1 MNGRRIAM
9 TKPQRQALYSLAFLV
24 WVALHVAL
32 LFIGIDWLTVA
43 FILTSL
49 IAILC
54 VVIWYATR
62 KKPGGAATK
71 PAIEKDERDERILS
85 RVPKYQNAA
94 AMIALMI
101 WLLVLMGRYDYAF
114 DEVPVKLVFIMIW
127 SVVIVD
133 CVSYLVGIL
142 IAYWLAKRRGT

>member
-1 MNGRRIAM
+1 M
-9 TKPQRQALYSLAFLV
+9 TRPQRQALYSLAFLV
-24 WVALHVAL
+24 WVALHVTL
-32 LFIGIDWLTVA
+32 LFIGIEWLTVA

-71 PAIEKDERDERILS
+71 PATEKDERDERILG

-94 AMIALMI
+94 AMIALMM
-101 WLLVLMGRYDYAF
+101 WFLVLNRRYDYAF
-114 DEVPVKLVFIMIW
+114 DEVPAKLVFIMIW

>member
-1 MNGRRIAM
+1 M
-9 TKPQRQALYSLAFLV
+9 TGPQRQAFYSLAFLV
-24 WVALHVAL
+24 WVALDVAL
-32 LFIGIDWLTVA
+32 SSIGMDWLAIA
-43 FILTSL
+43 FILISL

-62 KKPGGAATK
+62 KKPGGAVAK

-94 AMIALMI
+94 AMSALLI
-101 WLLVLMGRYDYAF
+101 WGVVLNLRYDYVF
-114 DEVPVKLVFIMIW
+114 DKVPVKLVLIMIW

-133 CVSYLVGIL
+133 CVSYLVGIV
-142 IAYWLAKRRGT
+142 IAYWLANRRGTRP

>member
-1 MNGRRIAM
+1 M
-9 TKPQRQALYSLAFLV
+9 TGPQRQAFYSLAFLV
-24 WVALHVAL
+24 WVALDVAL
-32 LFIGIDWLTVA
+32 SSIGMDWLAIA
-43 FILTSL
+43 FILISL

-62 KKPGGAATK
+62 KRPGGAATK

-101 WLLVLMGRYDYAF
+101 WFLVLNRRYDYAF
-114 DEVPVKLVFIMIW
+114 DEVPAKLVLIMIW

-133 CVSYLVGIL
+133 CVSYLVGIV
-142 IAYWLAKRRGT
+142 IAYWLANRRGTRP

>member
-1 MNGRRIAM
+1 M
-9 TKPQRQALYSLAFLV
+9 TGPQRQAFYSLAFLV
-24 WVALHVAL
+24 WVALDVAL
-32 LFIGIDWLTVA
+32 SSIGMDWLAIA

-62 KKPGGAATK
+62 KRPGGAATK

-94 AMIALMI
+94 AMIALLI
-101 WLLVLMGRYDYAF
+101 WSFVLNLRYDYAF
-114 DEVPVKLVFIMIW
+114 DEVPAKLVLIMIW
-127 SVVIVD
+127 SVVITNAVF
-133 CVSYLVGIL
+133 YPIGIL
-142 IAYWLAKRRGT
+142 IAYWLAKRRGVRS